1 MIRLGSLA
9 GYSFEG
15 PRLLGGW
22 TPPSLAAVYAI
33 LYKAD
38 PDTKPNAYSVIYV
51 DHADDL
57 SEAGLPFKH
66 PRAACWIKRA
76 AGRWKLYIATFEV
89 AGGGRRHRETIA
101 RELIGDYNPYCNEQ
115 KYDRAWKDEWIGEY
129 EADTTG
135 PLAPRGPDGSP
146 R

>member
-22 TPPSLAAVYAI
+22 TPPELAAVYAI
-33 LYKAD
+33 LYKAE

-57 SEAGLPFKH
+57 SQVGLPFKH
-66 PRAACWIKRA
+66 PRAPCWTKRA
-76 AGRWKLYIATFEV
+76 ESRWKLHIATFEV
-89 AGGGRRHRETIA
+89 GGGRGHREMIA
-101 RELIGDYNPYCNEQ
+101 QQLIADYNPYCNEQ
-115 KYDRAWKDEWIGEY
+115 KYDRAWKDEWIGQY
-129 EADTTG
+129 TADTAG
-135 PLAPRGPDGSP
+135 PLAPRGPDESP